1 MFFVGPA
8 PGQGLVIG
16 GGGVTAA
23 AAPGAGIERFYH
35 FLALVRNQLLLA
47 FLRSVLKI
55 P

>member
-23 AAPGAGIERFYH
+23 AAPGAGIEQFYN
-35 FLALVRNQLLLA
+35 FLTHVRNQLLLP
-47 FLRSVLKI
+47 FLRCVLKI